1 LNARQKRLFEE
12 SLKKNPG
19 MKMPTQTAR
28 STELTEDD
36 LALLKQ
42 GVGDKTS
49 RPPSAS
55 SGQQA
60 NSNEPAPDQFG
71 SIVTYFEEKG
81 FGFLRPEAGGRD
93 VFFHIS
99 RLVEAQAADL
109 TPGTRVI
116 FELGMDRT
124 GKMAASMVRLA
135 PPAEKPAAVPAAKDK
150 SGDSSKVDPPP
161 PTASGDIEP
170 AEA

>member
-19 MKMPTQTAR
+19 MKMPTATPR
-28 STELTEDD
+28 SQELTEDD
-36 LALLKQ
+36 MALIKQ

-49 RPPSAS
+49 RPPSMSATP
-55 SGQQA
+55 QA
-60 NSNEPAPDQFG
+60 NGNDPLPDQFG

-93 VFFHIS
+93 IFFHIS

-109 TPGTRVI
+109 TPGKRVI

-124 GKMAASMVRLA
+124 GKMAASMVKLA
-135 PPAEKPAAVPAAKDK
+135 PPAEPPAEKAPAEKAAVPPAK
-150 SGDSSKVDPPP
+150 
-161 PTASGDIEP
+161 
-170 AEA
+170 

>member
-1 LNARQKRLFEE
+1 MPTENAR
-12 SLKKNPG
+12 S
-19 MKMPTQTAR
+19 
-28 STELTEDD
+28 SDLTDDD
-36 LALLKQ
+36 LALIKQ

-49 RPPSAS
+49 RPSLSHSPT
-55 SGQQA
+55 QT
-60 NSNEPAPDQFG
+60 NSNEPPPDQFG

-135 PPAEKPAAVPAAKDK
+135 PPADPAAVPGPTPVASTEKAPIPAKQ
-150 SGDSSKVDPPP
+150 
-161 PTASGDIEP
+161 
-170 AEA
+170 

>member
-19 MKMPTQTAR
+19 MKMPSAAPR
-28 STELTEDD
+28 STELTDDD
-36 LALLKQ
+36 LALIKQ

-49 RPPSAS
+49 RPPSAHTH
-55 SGQQA
+55 QA
-60 NSNEPAPDQFG
+60 ANNNEPPPDQFG

-99 RLVEAQAADL
+99 RLVEAQASDL

-135 PPAEKPAAVPAAKDK
+135 PPAEPPVPKPQQPQ
-150 SGDSSKVDPPP
+150 
-161 PTASGDIEP
+161 
-170 AEA
+170 AEK

>member
-19 MKMPTQTAR
+19 MKMPSAAPR
-28 STELTEDD
+28 SQELTDDD
-36 LALLKQ
+36 LALIKQ

-49 RPPSAS
+49 RPPSMSATPQS
-55 SGQQA
+55 NG
-60 NSNEPAPDQFG
+60 NEPSPDQFG

-93 VFFHIS
+93 IFFHIS

-109 TPGTRVI
+109 TPGKRVI

-124 GKMAASMVRLA
+124 GKMAASMVKLA
-135 PPAEKPAAVPAAKDK
+135 PPAEPAADKTADNAAEKPAPAAK
-150 SGDSSKVDPPP
+150 
-161 PTASGDIEP
+161 P
-170 AEA
+170 A

>member
-19 MKMPTQTAR
+19 MKMPTEVVR
-28 STELTEDD
+28 SSELTDDD

-49 RPPSAS
+49 RPASAS
-55 SGQQA
+55 APQQGG
-60 NSNEPAPDQFG
+60 NPNDPPPDQFG

-135 PPAEKPAAVPAAKDK
+135 PPAPKEAPAAKEVAKPD
-150 SGDSSKVDPPP
+150 VPPEKAP
-161 PTASGDIEP
+161 E
-170 AEA
+170 AEATNP

>member
-19 MKMPTQTAR
+19 MKMPTAAPR
-28 STELTEDD
+28 ASELTDDD
-36 LALLKQ
+36 LALIKQ

-49 RPPSAS
+49 RPPSLNATS
-55 SGQQA
+55 QGNGSEPQA
-60 NSNEPAPDQFG
+60 DQFG
-71 SIVTYFEEKG
+71 AIVTYFEEKG

-99 RLVEAQAADL
+99 RLVEAQASDL
-109 TPGTRVI
+109 TPGKRVI

-124 GKMAASMVRLA
+124 GKMAASMVKLA
-135 PPAEKPAAVPAAKDK
+135 PPAEPPA
-150 SGDSSKVDPPP
+150 
-161 PTASGDIEP
+161 P
-170 AEA
+170 AEKPVS

>member
-1 LNARQKRLFEE
+1 MNARQKRLFEE

-19 MKMPTQTAR
+19 MKMPVQAPR
-28 STELTEDD
+28 SSELTEED

-49 RPPSAS
+49 RPAHSPAGA
-55 SGQQA
+55 GQAGAVEENQ
-60 NSNEPAPDQFG
+60 DLFG

-81 FGFLRPEAGGRD
+81 FGFLRPESGGRD

-99 RLVEAQAADL
+99 RLSEGQASDL

-116 FELGMDRT
+116 YELGMDRT
-124 GKMAASMVRLA
+124 GKMAASSVRLA
-135 PPAEKPAAVPAAKDK
+135 PPKAAE
-150 SGDSSKVDPPP
+150 
-161 PTASGDIEP
+161 
-170 AEA
+170 

>member
-1 LNARQKRLFEE
+1 
-12 SLKKNPG
+12 
-19 MKMPTQTAR
+19 MKMPTKVVR
-28 STELTEDD
+28 SSELTDDD
-36 LALLKQ
+36 LALIKQ

-49 RPPSAS
+49 RPISAAS
-55 SGQQA
+55 PQQGNA
-60 NSNEPAPDQFG
+60 NDPPPDQFG

-135 PPAEKPAAVPAAKDK
+135 PPPAEVVKEAAPKETALKDTVKEAAKEPAALPEV
-150 SGDSSKVDPPP
+150 
-161 PTASGDIEP
+161 TEQ
-170 AEA
+170 AEAV

>member
-19 MKMPTQTAR
+19 MKMPTTAAR
-28 STELTEDD
+28 SSELTDDD
-36 LALLKQ
+36 LALIKQ

-49 RPPSAS
+49 RPPAM
-55 SGQQA
+55 GATPQA
-60 NSNEPAPDQFG
+60 NSNDPLPDQFG

-93 VFFHIS
+93 IFFHIS

-109 TPGTRVI
+109 TPGKRVI

-124 GKMAASMVRLA
+124 GKMAASMVKLA
-135 PPAEKPAAVPAAKDK
+135 PPAEPPADKPAAPVKPA
-150 SGDSSKVDPPP
+150 
-161 PTASGDIEP
+161 
-170 AEA
+170 

>member
-19 MKMPTQTAR
+19 MKMPSENVR
-28 STELTEDD
+28 STELTDDD
-36 LALLKQ
+36 LALIKQ

-49 RPPSAS
+49 RPASAHS
-55 SGQQA
+55 QA
-60 NSNEPAPDQFG
+60 QGNSNEPAPDQFG

-99 RLVEAQAADL
+99 RLVEAQASDL

-135 PPAEKPAAVPAAKDK
+135 PPAPPAADKPAAEKTVPQK
-150 SGDSSKVDPPP
+150 
-161 PTASGDIEP
+161 
-170 AEA
+170 